1 MYICSQHHLCSASV
15 PAAGISYQNCLYNL
29 DCLSSNGTSWSCMQT
44 TSSLAL
50 HLLSLLA
57 IVSANN
63 SQKSFLLRPKL
74 HLWSSF
80 SIHECRIRSTHFY
93 NSVQCTAV
101 GSMFIM
107 DFVEGANKLLSCKLE
122 YTVCLWD
129 GMPDSLCSMCTFR
142 LASANGKFNM
152 QHAVQEEARGNS
164 FWTLNWKYTI
174 VLINIGPISWIVSE
188 AQQKNIKR
196 SNFWLAS
203 LNPDE
208 RGCHSQVYVNFT
220 SE

>member
-1 MYICSQHHLCSASV
+1 MYICSQHHLCAASV
-15 PAAGISYQNCLYNL
+15 PAAGISYQNCH
-29 DCLSSNGTSWSCMQT
+29 LSSNGTSWSCMQT

-50 HLLSLLA
+50 HLLSLSA
-57 IVSANN
+57 IISANN

-93 NSVQCTAV
+93 NSAV

-107 DFVEGANKLLSCKLE
+107 DFVEGANHLLSCKLE
-122 YTVCLWD
+122 YAVCLWD
-129 GMPDSLCSMCTFR
+129 GMPDSLHSMCTLR

-152 QHAVQEEARGNS
+152 QYAFQEEARGNS

-188 AQQKNIKR
+188 AQQK
-196 SNFWLAS
+196 
-203 LNPDE
+203 
-208 RGCHSQVYVNFT
+208 T
-220 SE
+220 SKEATSG